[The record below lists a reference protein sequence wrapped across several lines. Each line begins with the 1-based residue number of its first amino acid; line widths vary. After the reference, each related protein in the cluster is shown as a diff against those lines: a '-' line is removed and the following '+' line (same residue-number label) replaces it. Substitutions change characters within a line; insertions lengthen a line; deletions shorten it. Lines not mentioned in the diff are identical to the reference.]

1 MTSDAVLVAV
11 DFTADTLRLLMAEH
25 GGGPLER
32 EEWPLPELADEEAW
46 SWEVGGR
53 IATMFARAGDRRS
66 VLALGVA
73 APGTVDPLSG
83 RLVRSSGQAAW
94 DGLGVVEALRR
105 HFDAP
110 VVAESRTMAALT
122 GERWQGAAGGS
133 GDVLYISLRGEPSA
147 AMVAGGRPLRGGHGH
162 AGALP
167 AAPELDGGPTG
178 GPSDGAS
185 DQVLETITGLLADA
199 TALLDPEVVVLDAEQ
214 EALERLVPLVQGVV
228 DEVAPGPSVVASA
241 LGEQGALIG
250 ALLMAETV
258 AYEGR
263 ATS

>member
-32 EEWPLPELADEEAW
+32 EQWPLPELADEEAW
-46 SWEVGGR
+46 AWEVGGR
-53 IATMFARAGDRRS
+53 IATLFARDGGRRS
-66 VLALGVA
+66 ALALAVA
-73 APGTVDPLSG
+73 APGTVDPVSG
-83 RLVRSSGQAAW
+83 RLVRSSGQPAW

-110 VVAESRTMAALT
+110 IVAESRTMAALT

-147 AMVAGGRPLRGGHGH
+147 AMVAGGRPLRGGHGR

-178 GPSDGAS
+178 GTPE
-185 DQVLETITGLLADA
+185 QVLETITGLLADA

-214 EALERLVPLVQGVV
+214 EALKRLVPLVQGVV

-241 LGEQGALIG
+241 LGEEGALIG

-258 AYEGR
+258 AYEGG